1 MWTRR
6 ELKERAKDTLRTSYW
21 KAFLVSLLM
30 LVISGGVPSCNF
42 QNAMGGRPE
51 HGGGSN
57 SLLPGLNQDW
67 NAAADHTAFIA
78 VMIIAV
84 IIGILVGL
92 AVFAFRIFLGF
103 PLEVGVRQYF
113 KQAALTEVNMNYL
126 GYAFARGKYGAI
138 VKAMLLKAVFNF
150 LWYLLFII
158 PGIIKAYSYSMVP
171 YILADNPQIGAKRAV
186 TLSREMTRGHKWNM
200 FVLDLSF
207 LGWYLLG
214 ALALVVGLLFVEPYV
229 NSTKAELYLVLR
241 RHAVNTGMSGRSE
254 LNMADTD

>member
-30 LVISGGVPSCNF
+30 LVISGGMPSCNF
-42 QNAMGGRPE
+42 QNRIGGHTEP
-51 HGGGSN
+51 GGVSGS
-57 SLLPGLNQDW
+57 LMPGLNQDW
-67 NAAADHTAFIA
+67 HAAADHTAFIA
-78 VMIIAV
+78 VMIIAIILGIV
-84 IIGILVGL
+84 IGL
-92 AVFAFRIFLGF
+92 AVIAFRIFLGF

-113 KQAALTEVNMNYL
+113 KQAALAEVNMNYL

-138 VKAMLLKAVFNF
+138 VKAMLLRAVFNF
-150 LWYLLFII
+150 LWFLLFFI

-171 YILADNPQIGAKRAV
+171 YILADNPQIGSKRAV

-214 ALALVVGLLFVEPYV
+214 ALALVVGMLFVEPYA

-241 RHAVNTGMSGRSE
+241 RYAVSDGISSRSE
-254 LNMADTD
+254 LNMTE